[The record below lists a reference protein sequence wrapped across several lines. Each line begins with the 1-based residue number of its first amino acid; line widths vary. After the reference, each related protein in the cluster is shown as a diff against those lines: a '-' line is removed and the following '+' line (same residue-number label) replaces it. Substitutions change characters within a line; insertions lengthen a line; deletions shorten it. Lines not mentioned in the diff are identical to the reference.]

1 MATGIDGTT
10 LAQGRPFLKWAGG
23 KTQLLAQYA
32 ELLPTLSDLA
42 TYHEPFLG
50 SGAVF
55 FHARARAIIPGR
67 AILSDVNE
75 HLMTTWRVVRDQPEA
90 LAARAAELETGH
102 SKERYYVERE
112 RFNTQPLDELE
123 RAALVIY
130 LNKAG
135 FNGLY
140 RVNRD
145 GGFNVPVGRRSG
157 KSASLGIPSAD
168 HLAGCARAL
177 AGADLLCAPFTTVLD
192 RARPGDFVYFDPPY
206 MPISDTAAFTDYAC
220 EGFGRR
226 EQEMLR
232 DIAVQLSERGVL
244 VMISNSGN
252 FELLRLYDGFEVSR
266 VSARRNINSKADSR
280 GPVTEVV
287 IRNYR

>member
-1 MATGIDGTT
+1 MQGEMESATQ
-10 LAQGRPFLKWAGG
+10 ARPFLKWAGG

-42 TYHEPFLG
+42 TYHEPFVG

-75 HLMTTWRVVRDQPEA
+75 HLMTTWRVVRDQPAA
-90 LAARAAELETGH
+90 LAERAAELGAGH
-102 SKERYYVERE
+102 SEAQFYVERE
-112 RFNTQPLDELE
+112 RFNSEQLDPLE

-140 RVNRD
+140 RVNRG
-145 GGFNVPVGRRSG
+145 GGFNVPVGRRSKG
-157 KSASLGIPSAD
+157 AGLGIPSAD
-168 HLAGCARAL
+168 HLAACARSL
-177 AGADLLCAPFTTVLD
+177 AGADLLAAPFTTVLD

-206 MPISDTAAFTDYAC
+206 MPISDTAFFTDYAC
-220 EGFGRR
+220 EGFGRA
-226 EQEMLR
+226 EQELLR
-232 DIAVQLSERGVL
+232 DVAVQLSERGVL

-252 FELLRLYDGFEVSR
+252 FELLRLYDGFEVAH
-266 VSARRNINSKADSR
+266 VSARRNINSKADAR